1 MKCVGVTG
9 LFASGKTSAAKIMA
23 KRLRGEAFSL
33 SDEVRAEA
41 KKRAR
46 EPTVDNLRR
55 LANELRARRGP
66 GVWAERVI
74 ARAKRSGREWA
85 VVESIRSPAEASALR
100 RFFGKR
106 FFLVAIKAPVEL
118 RFKRF
123 SRTPRGKEFS
133 SLAEFKAAEK
143 KQLAG
148 GRENP
153 AITRAMALADFSIM
167 NSGTRAQLEKK
178 AGALALRLTR
188 GA

>member
-1 MKCVGVTG
+1 
-9 LFASGKTSAAKIMA
+9 
-23 KRLRGEAFSL
+23 
-33 SDEVRAEA
+33 
-41 KKRAR
+41 
-46 EPTVDNLRR
+46 
-55 LANELRARRGP
+55 
-66 GVWAERVI
+66 
-74 ARAKRSGREWA
+74 
-85 VVESIRSPAEASALR
+85 VVESIRSPAEVSALR

-106 FFLVAIKAPVEL
+106 FFLVAINAPVGL

-133 SLAEFKAAEK
+133 SLAEFKAAER

-148 GRENP
+148 GRENQ
-153 AITRAMALADFSIM
+153 AITKAMALADFSIM